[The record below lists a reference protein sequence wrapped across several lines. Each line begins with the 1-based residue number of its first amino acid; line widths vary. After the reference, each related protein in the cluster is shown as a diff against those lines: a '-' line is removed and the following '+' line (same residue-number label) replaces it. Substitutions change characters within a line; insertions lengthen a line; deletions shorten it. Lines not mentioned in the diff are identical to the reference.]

1 MDELAG
7 KSEVAQLM
15 KRIELEEEA
24 ARQGLSG
31 VAIVARHELISVR
44 MTRGAERIL
53 RLVEQGRDEEAQA
66 LLNTEYWREDEKAS
80 QSDTSEERERGN
92 DA

>member
-15 KRIELEEEA
+15 RRIELEEEA
-24 ARQGLSG
+24 ARRGLFG
-31 VAIVARHELISVR
+31 VAMVARHELISAR

-53 RLVEQGRDEEAQA
+53 RLVEQGKDEEAQA
-66 LLNTEYWREDEKAS
+66 LLNTEYWSEDENAS
-80 QSDTSEERERGN
+80 LSDTSSEERG
-92 DA
+92 AGQ